1 MRRRPV
7 TDVEELLVLALMV
20 LSRSSN
26 RSCLCLAHEDGQY
39 VVDVLVFSGDGKKIE
54 LVQRGEGR
62 TLGQALRVVLWRL
75 SKAQVGDTPS

>member
-1 MRRRPV
+1 MRRGV

-20 LSRSSN
+20 LSRSTN

-39 VVDVLVFSGDGKKIE
+39 VVDVLVFSGDGQKIE

-62 TLGQALRVVLWRL
+62 TLGHALRMVLWRL
-75 SKAQVGDTPS
+75 SQARVGATSN